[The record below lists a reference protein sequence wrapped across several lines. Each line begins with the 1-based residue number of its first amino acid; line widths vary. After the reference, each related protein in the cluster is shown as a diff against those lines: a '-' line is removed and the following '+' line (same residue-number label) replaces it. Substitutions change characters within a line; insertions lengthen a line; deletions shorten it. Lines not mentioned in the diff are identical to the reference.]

1 MLKRHILP
9 VLVYKALTWYNVD
22 VFALL
27 RLVLAI
33 LAVRYYDVLLK
44 RPDAKV
50 YQCKTKQTTFV
61 LFAIDALAHLTGA
74 AFGSVPPIQINA
86 IRALSELG
94 IAFTQ
99 FQLSQNVLRSAAGA
113 FAVVVPPVLLASG
126 AVQIMGLDVDVF
138 ALASILLVLLSIRN
152 FTIYNA
158 KTGVGYAH
166 FSARKLFTTSLL
178 AAYIFQFISTLSGSD
193 LSLFVSLSETV
204 AVGFGFYSLRAVVKE
219 HSLG

>member
-1 MLKRHILP
+1 MGLFKAP
-9 VLVYKALTWYNVD
+9 YKALTWYNVD

-50 YQCKTKQTTFV
+50 YQCKTKQTTFL

-99 FQLSQNVLRSAAGA
+99 FQLSQNVLRYAPA
-113 FAVVVPPVLLASG
+113 LLQS
-126 AVQIMGLDVDVF
+126 L
-138 ALASILLVLLSIRN
+138 
-152 FTIYNA
+152 
-158 KTGVGYAH
+158 
-166 FSARKLFTTSLL
+166 SLL
-178 AAYIFQFISTLSGSD
+178 
-193 LSLFVSLSETV
+193 LFCWQ
-204 AVGFGFYSLRAVVKE
+204 AVPCG
-219 HSLG
+219 

>member
-1 MLKRHILP
+1 M
-9 VLVYKALTWYNVD
+9 LVYKALTWYNVD

-44 RPDAKV
+44 RPDAQM
-50 YQCKTKQTTFV
+50 YQCRTKQTTFL
-61 LFAIDALAHLTGA
+61 LFAIDALAHLAGA
-74 AFGSVPPIQINA
+74 AFGGVPPIQINA

-99 FQLSQNVLRSAAGA
+99 FQLSQNVLRSAPGA
-113 FAVVVPPVLLASG
+113 FAVVVPPVVLLASG
-126 AVQIMGLDVDVF
+126 AVRIMGFDVDVL
-138 ALASILLVLLSIRN
+138 ALASIFLVLLSIRN
-152 FTIYNA
+152 FTIYSS
-158 KTGVGYAH
+158 KVSGGYAH

-178 AAYIFQFISTLSGSD
+178 AAYVFQFISVLSGSD

-204 AVGFGFYSLRAVVKE
+204 AVGFGFYSLRTVVKE

>member
-1 MLKRHILP
+1 MLKRHIFS
-9 VLVYKALTWYNVD
+9 VLVYKALMWYNID

-33 LAVRYYDVLLK
+33 LAVRYYEVLLK

-50 YQCKTKQTTFV
+50 YQCKTKQTTFL
-61 LFAIDALAHLTGA
+61 LFAIDALAHLTSA

-99 FQLSQNVLRSAAGA
+99 FQLSQNVLKYAPGA
-113 FAVVVPPVLLASG
+113 FAVVPPVLLASG
-126 AVQIMGLDVDVF
+126 AVRIMGLDVDVL
-138 ALASILLVLLSIRN
+138 ALASIFLVLLSIRN
-152 FTIYNA
+152 FTIYSA
-158 KTGVGYAH
+158 KVGVGYAH

-178 AAYIFQFISTLSGSD
+178 AAYTFQFISILSGSD

-204 AVGFGFYSLRAVVKE
+204 AVSFGFYSLRAVVKE